1 VALLEHDYAAR
12 RDNLDFLLN
21 PHVESNRKSESEEE
35 IFMDSDNI
43 DPGPTVDVSCSD
55 GIVHNLECQ
64 VKELQDKLEALQVE
78 NQNLKK
84 TNLEQEQQQKSA
96 KNPEEDLISNFFSPD
111 ELDFLK
117 RKTMRG
123 KTWTSSTIKKA
134 LQLRF
139 SCGRTGYENLLSL
152 GYPLPAIR
160 TLQKR
165 TENIMFDS
173 GILYEVLEAM
183 SFKIKAMNPQEK
195 LCCLT
200 MDEMS
205 VKSSLDYD
213 VKSDSFIGDVTLPHH
228 EGIAK
233 KALVYQ
239 LGGVSTR

>member
-1 VALLEHDYAAR
+1 
-12 RDNLDFLLN
+12 LLN
-21 PHVESNRKSESEEE
+21 PNVESNRESESEEE
-35 IFMDSDNI
+35 EEFFMDSDNI
-43 DPGPTVDVSCSD
+43 DPGPTVDISCSD

-64 VKELQDKLEALQVE
+64 VKELQDKFEALQVE

-84 TNLEQEQQQKSA
+84 TNLEQEQQKSA
-96 KNPEEDLISNFFSPD
+96 KNPEEDLFSSFFSPD

-228 EGIAK
+228 EGIAT